1 MSENR
6 IRVARDKA
14 ELVKS
19 LIAAADNNSP
29 FQTYA
34 DAMLFAAVLGAKQH
48 RRVPLGE
55 ISKKEPGPISMEVFL
70 SRGYDPV
77 MKLIAIAA
85 TENINVI
92 SPDRA
97 DFEQQRINIFEEY
110 ANGGLEILEQEL
122 RGAVDYTERILL
134 MLSVPIDARN
144 TDSITENSSGEFDL
158 RKFM

>member
-48 RRVPLGE
+48 RRVALGE
-55 ISKKEPGPISMEVFL
+55 ISKKEPGPISIEIFI

-77 MKLIAIAA
+77 MKLIAISA

-110 ANGGLEILEQEL
+110 ANGGLELLEQEL
-122 RGAVDYTERILL
+122 CGAVDYTERILL
-134 MLSVPIDARN
+134 MLSAPIDARK

-158 RKFM
+158 RKFL